1 MEKNIYGTSLAV
13 QWLRLHTSTHFQL
26 QSPVR
31 ELIPHAAQCSQ
42 ERKIKYKNAHTHNAY
57 IHIYVYNWNNNTYRG
72 CGEKG
77 TLLHC
82 QWACRLVPPLWYQ
95 WHMVPYGTVWQLLK
109 EVKLVLPYD
118 TVMLLLPYSGEN
130 LNSKRYMHSNVHCS
144 TIYHRQDMQIFKKSY
159 QKQKEKKKKTWSK
172 QPLNRGSNY

>member
-1 MEKNIYGTSLAV
+1 MGKNIYGTSLAV

-31 ELIPHAAQCSQ
+31 ELIPHATQCSQ

-57 IHIYVYNWNNNTYRG
+57 IHIYVYNWNNNSYRG

-82 QWACRLVPPLWYQ
+82 QWACRLVLPLW
-95 WHMVPYGTVWQLLK
+95 WTVWQFLK
-109 EVKLVLPYD
+109 ECKLVLPYD
-118 TVMLLLPYSGEN
+118 TVMLLLAIFLGKTLIPKDTCTPMFIAA
-130 LNSKRYMHSNVHCS
+130 LF
-144 TIYHRQDMQIFKKSY
+144 TIV
-159 QKQKEKKKKTWSK
+159 KTW
-172 QPLNRGSNY
+172 NF